1 MQTKARFGARARISA
16 KKKIKGESKQRRLL
30 FLAIAPIRSR
40 FSERCSSFAAQL
52 QIVSRQFDQ
61 PLDTADCRIMSHNA
75 CNNHRRRQQ
84 AAGRGR
90 RIGEGSLARLKQG
103 HRARGQAEADGL
115 GVHVLEDSG
124 VAAYIGV
131 GCGGRGDAAGG
142 EEMQRWRR

>member
-1 MQTKARFGARARISA
+1 
-16 KKKIKGESKQRRLL
+16 
-30 FLAIAPIRSR
+30 
-40 FSERCSSFAAQL
+40 
-52 QIVSRQFDQ
+52 
-61 PLDTADCRIMSHNA
+61 MSHNA
-75 CNNHRRRQQ
+75 CSNLRRRQQ

>member
-1 MQTKARFGARARISA
+1 
-16 KKKIKGESKQRRLL
+16 
-30 FLAIAPIRSR
+30 
-40 FSERCSSFAAQL
+40 
-52 QIVSRQFDQ
+52 
-61 PLDTADCRIMSHNA
+61 MSHKA
-75 CNNHRRRQQ
+75 YNNPRRRQQ

-103 HRARGQAEADGL
+103 HRARGQVEADGL